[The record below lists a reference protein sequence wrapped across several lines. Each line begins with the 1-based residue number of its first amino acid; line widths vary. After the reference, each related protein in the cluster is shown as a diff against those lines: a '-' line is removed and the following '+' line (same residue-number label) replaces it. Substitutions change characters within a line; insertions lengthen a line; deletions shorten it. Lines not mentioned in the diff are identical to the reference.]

1 MDAVR
6 NFFRLFGAAPAAVL
20 AAQDPVYLFE
30 RAVEPRAPLIRR
42 NRATSEYKYTR
53 QNAMRR
59 LYVIDNPEL
68 YRPPTPPR
76 GYPRQHARVSAVF

>member
-20 AAQDPVYLFE
+20 VAQDPVYLFE
-30 RAVEPRAPLIRR
+30 RAVEPAARR
-42 NRATSEYKYTR
+42 PSLVRM
-53 QNAMRR
+53 NAMRR

-76 GYPRQHARVSAVF
+76 GYPRQHARVAAVF